1 MFRQGLPYWS
11 YIMETIIF
19 ITQLFFM
26 YSETIRES

>member
-11 YIMETIIF
+11 YIMETIF